1 MKNKIKRR
9 VDNNKKNTSSLVFLW
24 TIFFILLIA
33 CGALYLNKD
42 NLVDL
47 FTKDKVVVDKTGMV
61 NDKYEKMIKVDVD
74 SPNIQHLF
82 SLVHKDFVSV
92 DGVIYKNKKLT
103 VNEMDDF
110 YKFALASNLYS
121 GEAIRNN
128 NAGINEITA
137 YLDEEIVKD
146 KFAKEEYA
154 IAIKKGNSELVAAI
168 NSTIEKMKAN
178 GEYEALVAAFMPA
191 DGAIVVPADLELTG
205 DKVLKLGTNA
215 AFPPFEYVD
224 GAKIVGFDITMGQ
237 KIAADAG
244 TKLEV
249 VDMAFDSLIPAL
261 ASGAIDF
268 IAAGMS
274 VTEERQKNVDFS
286 SPYFESEQVIIIRK

>member
-1 MKNKIKRR
+1 
-9 VDNNKKNTSSLVFLW
+9 
-24 TIFFILLIA
+24 
-33 CGALYLNKD
+33 
-42 NLVDL
+42 
-47 FTKDKVVVDKTGMV
+47 
-61 NDKYEKMIKVDVD
+61 
-74 SPNIQHLF
+74 
-82 SLVHKDFVSV
+82 
-92 DGVIYKNKKLT
+92 
-103 VNEMDDF
+103 
-110 YKFALASNLYS
+110 
-121 GEAIRNN
+121 
-128 NAGINEITA
+128 
-137 YLDEEIVKD
+137 
-146 KFAKEEYA
+146 
-154 IAIKKGNSELVAAI
+154 
-168 NSTIEKMKAN
+168 
-178 GEYEALVAAFMPA
+178 MPA

-205 DKVLKLGTNA
+205 DKTLKLGTNA

-224 GAKIVGFDITMGQ
+224 GSKIVGFDITMGQ